1 MVVRY
6 SAAQEGLQ
14 ATWKRIT
21 QLINLSKSITTPR
34 VGQER
39 ELSPRLVIIL
49 LAILVTFIGVG
60 GAFLWGV
67 FAGVRAVLGVLFRLG
82 IILIL
87 VVLVLAFLL
96 MKQGKR

>member
-1 MVVRY
+1 MVVRH
-6 SAAQEGLQ
+6 SATQKGLP
-14 ATWKRIT
+14 ASRTRIAK
-21 QLINLSKSITTPR
+21 LINLLYGLNKPA
-34 VGQER
+34 VGRR

-67 FAGVRAVLGVLFRLG
+67 FAGVRAVLGVLVRLG
-82 IILIL
+82 LFLIL

-96 MKQGKR
+96 MKQARR

>member
-1 MVVRY
+1 M
-6 SAAQEGLQ
+6 
-14 ATWKRIT
+14 
-21 QLINLSKSITTPR
+21 
-34 VGQER
+34 
-39 ELSPRLVIIL
+39 SPRLVILL
-49 LAILVTFIGVG
+49 LAILVTIIGVG

-82 IILIL
+82 LALIL